1 MRPWNEIIAE
11 ARDRNKDYTLDE
23 FCDVYERYYEP
34 TEKLPGSGK
43 TPNQKNR
50 NKANQFRQSNKTYIA
65 PGYDDD
71 GEETGPERAGRLERT
86 YDIHKKTREVSAKE
100 QKKRNR
106 LSPEELKLRERD
118 VKVRERHQT
127 TREQEAKRKG
137 AHSKWVIDQAQK
149 NAEERKKKQLKDI
162 KDSPRKA
169 ASAALSSISK
179 PQSISYKDSD
189 ATAYTKAIG
198 NVGSLFGGV
207 AKAGIHYGI
216 ARHKAKKE
224 ASEIEGKRSSPIPL
238 KAPKPPKPPTIKEK
252 YFDWRE
258 ELLSENNSIENLH
271 EFLPALLAAL
281 EAGGAAE
288 AASVASGAGRAAA
301 AGETG
306 LGSKVSNVIKKTV
319 KNKLGDGDNSSNSQS
334 SSSSSEE
341 PISSN
346 DSSATAY
353 TKALSNV
360 GKIFSREEF
369 VAEVEDKEAKRKKI
383 IDVMRGKNKVEL
395 NPNMKEEKD
404 QEGGMA
410 HNELA
415 TMERAVKTLRKK
427 IKSPNQQ
434 LPAWVQSKI
443 SKAADHIDTVA
454 DYMSGE
460 TEPVSEGYDDEYETF
475 RQHSR
480 EPFSSLSPSERI
492 NRTAGVLKLMKQVNA
507 DVEKPKKKKKKKNK
521 DVTEECGCE
530 DDKKKVLAMMIIKK
544 AIDAKKK
551 KNFQLNSGIIGEESA
566 AWQRKE
572 GKNPEGG
579 LNKKGIASYR
589 REHPGS
595 HLSLAVTTEPSKLK
609 KGSKAANRR
618 KSFCARMGGMPGPM
632 KDEKGRP
639 TRKALSLRKWN
650 C

>member
-50 NKANQFRQSNKTYIA
+50 NKANQFRQSNKTYST

-71 GEETGPERAGRLERT
+71 GKETGPERAGRLERT

-100 QKKRNR
+100 QKKRDR
-106 LSPEELKLRERD
+106 LSPEELKIKERD
-118 VKVRERHQT
+118 SITRERHQT

-169 ASAALSSISK
+169 ASAALSGIK
-179 PQSISYKDSD
+179 TQSTSHKDSD
-189 ATAYTKAIG
+189 ATAWTNTVR

-238 KAPKPPKPPTIKEK
+238 KAPKPPKPPKIKEK
-252 YFDWRE
+252 YFDWRDD
-258 ELLSENNSIENLH
+258 LLTEQ
-271 EFLPALLAAL
+271 
-281 EAGGAAE
+281 
-288 AASVASGAGRAAA
+288 
-301 AGETG
+301 G
-306 LGSKVSNVIKKTV
+306 LIFEVDDKT
-319 KNKLGDGDNSSNSQS
+319 D
-334 SSSSSEE
+334 
-341 PISSN
+341 
-346 DSSATAY
+346 
-353 TKALSNV
+353 
-360 GKIFSREEF
+360 
-369 VAEVEDKEAKRKKI
+369 DKTEKKKI
-383 IDVMRGKNKVEL
+383 IDVMRGKNKVEI

-443 SKAADHIDTVA
+443 SKAADYIDTVS

-460 TEPVSEGYDDEYETF
+460 TEP
-475 RQHSR
+475 
-480 EPFSSLSPSERI
+480 
-492 NRTAGVLKLMKQVNA
+492 
-507 DVEKPKKKKKKKNK
+507 
-521 DVTEECGCE
+521 VTEECGCE
-530 DDKKKVLAMMIIKK
+530 DDKKKVLMMAILKK
-544 AIDAKKK
+544 VIDAKKK
-551 KNFQLNSGIIGEESA
+551 KNFQLNSGIIGESSP

-579 LNKKGIASYR
+579 LNKAGIASYR
-589 REHPGS
+589 RENPGS
-595 HLSLAVTTEPSKLK
+595 KLSLAVTTPPSKLDPD
-609 KGSKAANRR
+609 SKSAKRR
-618 KSFCARMGGMPGPM
+618 KSFCARMGGMPGAM

>member
-1 MRPWNEIIAE
+1 MRPWNEIIKE
-11 ARDRNKDYTLDE
+11 KKEGTRIMIEEQYNTFQLWINNLLNEGYDLSNYTWDE
-23 FCDVYERYYEP
+23 VYAIYEKYYGP
-34 TEKLPGSGK
+34 NEKLPSGK
-43 TPNQKNR
+43 TPSQKNKK
-50 NKANQFRQSNKTYIA
+50 KAKKFQQS
-65 PGYDDD
+65 
-71 GEETGPERAGRLERT
+71 GEMHGTETGPERADRMRKTFKGAVELRKTQKEKS
-86 YDIHKKTREVSAKE
+86 KKEPYGPGNPSFDLA
-100 QKKRNR
+100 
-106 LSPEELKLRERD
+106 
-118 VKVRERHQT
+118 
-127 TREQEAKRKG
+127 AKREKRKRKQLKF
-137 AHSKWVIDQAQK
+137 SMEQARK
-149 NAEERKKKQLKDI
+149 NAEERKKKELENI
-162 KDSPRKA
+162 KNKPRQA
-169 ASAALSSISK
+169 ASAALSKIDK
-179 PQSISYKDSD
+179 PQIISHRGGD
-189 ATAYTKAIG
+189 ATAYTKALG
-198 NVGSLFGGV
+198 NVGSLAGGV
-207 AKAGIHYGI
+207 AKAGISYGI
-216 ARHKAKKE
+216 ARHLAKKE
-224 ASEIEGKRSSPIPL
+224 AEAIKNDGESKIPN
-238 KAPKPPKPPTIKEK
+238 KKPSKSGPLGGRPPSRPPNIKEK

-281 EAGGAAE
+281 ESGGAAE
-288 AASVASGAGRAAA
+288 AAFVASGAGRAVA

-306 LGSKVSNVIKKTV
+306 LGSKVSNVIKKSV

-383 IDVMRGKNKVEL
+383 IDVMRGKNKIEI
-395 NPNMKEEKD
+395 NPNIKEERD
-404 QEGGMA
+404 EEGGMA
-410 HNELA
+410 RNELD

-427 IKSPNQQ
+427 IKSSNQQ

-443 SKAADHIDTVA
+443 SKAVDHIDTVA

-460 TEPVSEGYDDEYETF
+460 TEPVS
-475 RQHSR
+475 
-480 EPFSSLSPSERI
+480 
-492 NRTAGVLKLMKQVNA
+492 
-507 DVEKPKKKKKKKNK
+507 
-521 DVTEECGCE
+521 EECGCE

-544 AIDAKKK
+544 AVDAKKK
-551 KNFQLNSGIIGEESA
+551 KNFQLNSGIIGEASA

-589 REHPGS
+589 KEHPGS
-595 HLSLAVTTEPSKLK
+595 HLSLAVTTKPSKLDPD
-609 KGSKAANRR
+609 SKAAKRR
-618 KSFCARMGGMPGPM
+618 KSFCARMSGMPGPM